1 VSESFFKRGP
11 RVAALVWLVAACFL
25 FASAK
30 SIAGV
35 HLLAALHDG
44 HHAPV
49 VSFEH
54 GRVHFSLAH
63 DGGHHHDD
71 HAPPATFGGPSHH
84 SRSHHSI
91 DHGYKPE
98 SGHDHDHEA
107 HFHDFV
113 EEATPGKRL
122 GPWPGSPGASA
133 RVVSR
138 LPIDSLSEPA
148 PLRGAGP
155 PVPDQRHAILSTV
168 VILS

>member
-1 VSESFFKRGP
+1 MWF
-11 RVAALVWLVAACFL
+11 VAACFL

-30 SIAGV
+30 SAAGA

-54 GRVHFSLAH
+54 GHVHFALTH
-63 DGGHHHDD
+63 DGGHHHDG
-71 HAPPATFGGPSHH
+71 HASPAPFGGPSHH
-84 SRSHHSI
+84 THQAHSHGSI
-91 DHGYKPE
+91 DDGYTHE

-122 GPWPGSPGASA
+122 GAWPGSSA
-133 RVVSR
+133 TPALAVSR
-138 LPIDSLSEPA
+138 LPLDSLFDPV
-148 PLRGAGP
+148 PLRRGGP
-155 PVPDQRHAILSTV
+155 PVPDQRHTILSTV